1 MERRR
6 EEAEAGAD
14 RKSRLVEESELP
26 EFLNQVHTLMGVL
39 NSSTLP
45 SKGLTCPRDDIFS
58 NRKD

>member
-26 EFLNQVHTLMGVL
+26 EFLNQVHTLMRVL

-45 SKGLTCPRDDIFS
+45 SKGLINFLIG
-58 NRKD
+58 